1 MEIVGKTQ
9 LSMFWFISSKE
20 ISSLKTWFLFE
31 DGSSLF
37 MEEEEDELPNL
48 EEKERKK
55 EAIEWGDR
63 NKVKRI

>member
-55 EAIEWGDR
+55 KAIE
-63 NKVKRI
+63 

>member
-1 MEIVGKTQ
+1 M
-9 LSMFWFISSKE
+9 
-20 ISSLKTWFLFE
+20 KTWFLFE